1 MDASLPDDIARLKA
15 LLHEQMAANKILA
28 ENNLL
33 LSQRVASYA
42 TEINRLKALV
52 GKLQRMQFGQSSEK
66 MRQKAERQI
75 HEAQE
80 RISHLQEEMAD
91 ILGEQPDPELPP
103 ALRQS
108 SSRKPLPATLPRE
121 IQTIPPAEK
130 SCPECGGELHALG
143 CDISEQL
150 EIISSAFKVIET
162 QRPKLACGQC
172 DCIVQSPM
180 PSKPLERSYA
190 GPGLLARIVTAKFAE
205 HTPLYRQSEIYN
217 RQGVV
222 LSRGTLGRWSGA
234 VSELLEP
241 LYDTLRQY
249 VLMPGK
255 VHGDDIPVPVQ
266 EPGSGK
272 TRTGRLW
279 VYVRDDRNAGS
290 LMPPAVWF
298 AYSAD
303 RKGLHPQQHLAG
315 YSGVL
320 QADAYGGYRAL
331 YETGNITEAACM
343 AHARRK
349 IHDVHVRSPTTVT
362 TEALKRIGE
371 LYAIEAEIRGSPAEE
386 RLALRKERSAPLMQ
400 LLYDWIQ
407 LQMATLSRHSETAK
421 AFAYMLKLWDSLNEY
436 CRNGWVEI
444 DNNIAENALRC
455 VAVGRKNW
463 LFAGSDSGGERA
475 AILYSLIGTCR
486 LNGVEPEAWLRYV
499 ISHIADWPSNKVQD
513 LLPWKLDL
521 TNV

>member
-1 MDASLPDDIARLKA
+1 MDTSFPDDIAQLKV
-15 LLHEQMAANKILA
+15 LLREQMAANKILA
-28 ENNLL
+28 GNNLR

-42 TEINRLKALV
+42 SEISRLKALV
-52 GKLQRMQFGQSSEK
+52 VKLQRMQFGQSSEK
-66 MRQKAERQI
+66 IRQKAERQI
-75 HEAQE
+75 REVQE
-80 RISHLQEEMAD
+80 HISHLQEEMAD
-91 ILGEQPDPELPP
+91 IQGEHPDPALPP

-121 IQTIPPAEK
+121 IQSLSPAEK
-130 SCPECGGELHALG
+130 NCPECGGELHALG

-162 QRPKLACGQC
+162 QRPKLACGRC
-172 DCIVQSPM
+172 DGIVQSPM
-180 PSKPLERSYA
+180 PSKPIERSYA

-205 HTPLYRQSEIYN
+205 HTPLYRQSGIYN
-217 RQGVV
+217 RQGVA
-222 LSRGTLGRWSGA
+222 LSRATLGRWSGA
-234 VSELLEP
+234 VSELLVP
-241 LYDTLRQY
+241 LYDALRQY

-290 LMPPAVWF
+290 VMPPAVWF

-303 RKGLHPQQHLAG
+303 RKGVHPQQHLAG

-349 IHDVHVRSPTTVT
+349 IHDVHVRSPTAIT

-400 LLYDWIQ
+400 LLFDWIQ
-407 LQMATLSRHSETAK
+407 QQMATLSRHSEIAK

-455 VAVGRKNW
+455 VAVGRKNG

-475 AILYSLIGTCR
+475 AILYSLIGSCR
-486 LNGVEPEAWLRYV
+486 LNGVEPEAWLRYT
-499 ISHIADWPSNKVQD
+499 ISHIADWPSNKVHE
-513 LLPWKLDL
+513 LLPWKLNL
-521 TNV
+521 TKI